1 MPRLVY
7 NVGAF
12 GENAFEIEGT
22 PAIIGRADDCEVRI
36 LHTSLSRHHA
46 RIEPGPDGRVAV
58 ADLQSKNGTFV
69 NSVRVDRKELEGG
82 DVIQLGD
89 LVFTF
94 ISDEPGTPAPVS
106 AAARPT
112 MVMSL
117 PRSSIEELLGDSQAG
132 ALRIRPAEP
141 SLRARDKLRVL
152 LEISQRLAAP
162 GDLDGMLGQILDLA
176 FQVFDLDRAA
186 ILLVDPETQKLAPR
200 VSRGK
205 LTGTGAVHSQNIV
218 DYVRKKGLAA
228 LFSDASLDPRV
239 AAAASVIHHSIKSSM
254 CAPLRPRDEI
264 IGVLYVDNLSI
275 PARFSEEDLG
285 FLVAFANLAALA
297 IDAAL
302 MRERLERAAVAQMRL
317 LMEAKLAVLD
327 AAVTAVVQEIKRPLD
342 FVGNFAQ
349 LSRELTADLGA
360 RITEERERLSPE
372 AAADIDELIGFL
384 RENAGKIEVH
394 THHAGRIV
402 QGVLAQAQSRSGR
415 RDACD
420 LNTLLAESVS
430 VSCRRA
436 LHEHGLAIEVDAAY
450 DAGIGPV
457 EMVNA
462 DLGRAFINLVDNA
475 CEAMERKRAALGA
488 AYAPHLVVRTVDRGD
503 LVEARIRDDGTGV
516 APEIADKIYTP
527 FFTTKS
533 TGEGAGLG
541 LSMAY
546 ETVVHRHGGELRLA
560 TVPGEHAELIIT
572 LPKRAPP
579 PSLR

>member
-1 MPRLVY
+1 
-7 NVGAF
+7 
-12 GENAFEIEGT
+12 
-22 PAIIGRADDCEVRI
+22 
-36 LHTSLSRHHA
+36 
-46 RIEPGPDGRVAV
+46 
-58 ADLQSKNGTFV
+58 
-69 NSVRVDRKELEGG
+69 
-82 DVIQLGD
+82 
-89 LVFTF
+89 VFTF
-94 ISDEPGTPAPVS
+94 VSDEPGAPAPVS
-106 AAARPT
+106 SATRPT

-117 PRSSIEELLGDSQAG
+117 PRSSMEELLGDSQAG
-132 ALRIRPAEP
+132 ALRIKPAET
-141 SLRARDKLRVL
+141 SLRASDKLRVL
-152 LEISQRLAAP
+152 LEISHRLAAP
-162 GDLDGMLGQILDLA
+162 GELDRMLGQILDLA
-176 FQVFDLDRAA
+176 FQVFDLDRAS
-186 ILLVDPETQKLAPR
+186 ILLVDPETGKLAPR

-205 LTGTGAVHSQNIV
+205 TTGVGAVHSQNIV

-254 CAPLRPRDEI
+254 CAPLCPRDEM
-264 IGVLYVDNLSI
+264 IGVIYVDNLSI

-285 FLVAFANLAALA
+285 FLVAFANQAALA

-342 FVGNFAQ
+342 FIGNFAQ
-349 LSRELTADLGA
+349 LSRELTGDLGA
-360 RITEERERLSPE
+360 RLADERARLS
-372 AAADIDELIGFL
+372 ADAVADIDEMVGFL
-384 RENAGKIEVH
+384 RENAAKIELH
-394 THHAGRIV
+394 AHHAERIV
-402 QGVLAQAQSRSGR
+402 QGVLSQAQSRSGR

-430 VSCRRA
+430 VACRRA
-436 LHEHGLAIEVDAAY
+436 LHERKLAIEVDAAY
-450 DAGIGPV
+450 DEGIGPV
-457 EMVNA
+457 EMINA

-475 CEAMERKRAALGA
+475 CEAMERKRAARGA
-488 AYAPHLVVRTVDRGD
+488 AYVPHLVVRTVDRGD
-503 LVEARIRDDGTGV
+503 QVEARIRDDGTGV

-527 FFTTKS
+527 FFTTKPP
-533 TGEGAGLG
+533 GEGAGLG

-546 ETVVHRHGGELRLA
+546 ETVVRRHGGELRLS